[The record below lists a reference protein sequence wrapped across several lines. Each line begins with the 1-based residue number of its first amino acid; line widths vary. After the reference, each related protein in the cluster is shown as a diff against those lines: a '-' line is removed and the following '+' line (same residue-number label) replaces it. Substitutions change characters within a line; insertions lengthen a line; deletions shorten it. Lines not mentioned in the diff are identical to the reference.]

1 MNVSINREQSEF
13 ARKGEQS
20 EFARKVESKNGTM
33 QPANYES
40 DMETM
45 RRQMDILRRKLS
57 RQEIVN
63 ERMIRQSMRH
73 NMNRINRRHLWL
85 CLLCLIMI
93 PFTYLTLV
101 MQVGFS
107 LLFWSYTTLMML
119 VVMGYTLYMNLHLH
133 SDDVL
138 GGDLLVAQQQVV
150 RARRLEYDW
159 LKIGLPLLALWIA
172 FVCYEV
178 FRTTEL
184 ANERLTLLLSVHHQ
198 HCRGHRIGPLHP
210 PQSPPP
216 VPGTHRQHRGT
227 DPQ

>member
-1 MNVSINREQSEF
+1 MNVSNNREQSEF
-13 ARKGEQS
+13 AHKGEQS
-20 EFARKVESKNGTM
+20 EFARKVESENGTM

-93 PFTYLTLV
+93 PYTYLTLV

-138 GGDLLVAQQQVV
+138 GGDLLVAQ
-150 RARRLEYDW
+150 
-159 LKIGLPLLALWIA
+159 
-172 FVCYEV
+172 
-178 FRTTEL
+178 
-184 ANERLTLLLSVHHQ
+184 
-198 HCRGHRIGPLHP
+198 
-210 PQSPPP
+210 
-216 VPGTHRQHRGT
+216 
-227 DPQ
+227 